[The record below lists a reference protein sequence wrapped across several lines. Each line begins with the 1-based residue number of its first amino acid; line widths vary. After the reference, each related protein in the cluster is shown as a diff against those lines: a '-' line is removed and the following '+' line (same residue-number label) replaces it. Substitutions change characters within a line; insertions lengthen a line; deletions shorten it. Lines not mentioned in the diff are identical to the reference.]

1 MRGKAEEEGREETG
15 DGTVDGVIREGF
27 LVVVTTGEGPE
38 TSISGRGH
46 RQYRHPEVQCWKEP
60 RDLGNSR
67 GDIRAE
73 APRRR
78 GCWAGPTGRRTLWE
92 LGFSSPF
99 RCNESSLSGGAGRGG
114 RGEGGLAMLPTPGPW
129 EEHGSL

>member
-1 MRGKAEEEGREETG
+1 MA
-15 DGTVDGVIREGF
+15 
-27 LVVVTTGEGPE
+27 VTTGEGPE

-46 RQYRHPEVQCWKEP
+46 RQCRHPEVQCWKEP
-60 RDLGNSR
+60 GDLGNSR
-67 GDIRAE
+67 GDISAE

-99 RCNESSLSGGAGRGG
+99 RCNESSLSGGAGGGGARGKGSRYAPHTWPVG
-114 RGEGGLAMLPTPGPW
+114 RTRVPLIQDVPLSPGQALPSPLGATTA
-129 EEHGSL
+129 